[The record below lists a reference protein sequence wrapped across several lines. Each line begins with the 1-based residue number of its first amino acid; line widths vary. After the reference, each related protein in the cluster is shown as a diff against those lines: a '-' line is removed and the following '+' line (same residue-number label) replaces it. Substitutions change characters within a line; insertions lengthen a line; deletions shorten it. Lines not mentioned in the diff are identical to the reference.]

1 LSDIEAT
8 PVTRYGAAVTDLLI
22 RQADLQGEARSVLAS
37 LAPLGPLS
45 PTGSFVSG
53 LMVWK
58 DLDVMRFTHPAFS
71 PYDVL
76 DLLRGAVDLPGV
88 TGFSCADERG
98 PRSPTGE
105 QRDERY
111 HVVVTLR
118 DWRIDLSLWLYDDHA
133 NVTAFHESLRDRL
146 TADERLTILRIK
158 DVWHRRPEYPDEVS
172 GFEIYTAV
180 LDHGVR
186 TPAEFDAWLAASR
199 S

>member
-1 LSDIEAT
+1 VSE
-8 PVTRYGAAVTDLLI
+8 LLV
-22 RQADLQGEARSVLAS
+22 RQAALQEEARSVLAA

-58 DLDVMRFTHPAFS
+58 ELDVMRLTHPEFS
-71 PYDVL
+71 PQDVL
-76 DLLRGAVDLPGV
+76 ELLRRAVDLPGL
-88 TGFSCADERG
+88 TGFHYADERG
-98 PRSPTGE
+98 VRSPTGE
-105 QRDERY
+105 RRDERY
-111 HVVVTLR
+111 HVGLALR

-133 NVTAFHESLRDRL
+133 HVTAFHESLRDRL
-146 TADERLTILRIK
+146 TAERRLTILDIK

-186 TPAEFDAWLAASR
+186 TPSEFGAWWASR
-199 S
+199 SG

>member
-1 LSDIEAT
+1 MSDLAS
-8 PVTRYGAAVTDLLI
+8 
-22 RQADLQGEARSVLAS
+22 RQAALQAEAREVLAS

-45 PTGSFVSG
+45 PTGSFISG

-58 DLDVMRFTHPAFS
+58 ELDVMRLTHPAFT
-71 PYDVL
+71 PHDVL
-76 DLLRGAVDLPGV
+76 DLLRRALDRTGV
-88 TGFSCADERG
+88 TGFHYADERG

-111 HVVVTLR
+111 HVVLAMR

-133 NVTAFHESLRDRL
+133 HVTAFHETLRDRL
-146 TADERLTILRIK
+146 TAEQRQIILQIK

-186 TPAEFDAWLAASR
+186 TPEEFAAWLD
-199 S
+199 

>member
-1 LSDIEAT
+1 M
-8 PVTRYGAAVTDLLI
+8 PVTRYGAAVSDLI
-22 RQADLQGEARSVLAS
+22 VRQAELQAEARSVLAA

-58 DLDVMRFTHPAFS
+58 ELDVMRLTDPAFT
-71 PYDVL
+71 PQNVL
-76 DLLRGAVDLPGV
+76 QVLRRAVDLPGL
-88 TGFSCADERG
+88 TGFQYTDERG
-98 PRSPTGE
+98 LRSPTGE
-105 QRDERY
+105 RRDERY
-111 HVVVTLR
+111 HVGLVLR

-133 NVTAFHESLRDRL
+133 HVTAFHESLRDRL
-146 TADERLTILRIK
+146 TAEQRLTILRIK

-186 TPAEFDAWLAASR
+186 TPSEFGEWLSR
-199 S
+199 

>member
-1 LSDIEAT
+1 MSELL
-8 PVTRYGAAVTDLLI
+8 TRQDVL
-22 RQADLQGEARSVLAS
+22 QAEGRTVLAS
-37 LAPLGPLS
+37 LTPLGALS

-58 DLDVMRFTHPAFS
+58 ELDVMRLTHPAFS
-71 PYDVL
+71 PHDVL
-76 DLLRGAVDLPGV
+76 DLLRRAVDLAGV
-88 TGFSCADERG
+88 TGFHYVDERG

-111 HVVVTLR
+111 HVGLAVR

-133 NVTAFHESLRDRL
+133 HVTAFHESLRDRL
-146 TADERLTILRIK
+146 TAQQRLAILQIK

-186 TPAEFDAWLAASR
+186 TPEEFGTWWTIR
-199 S
+199 SG

>member
-1 LSDIEAT
+1 MSDLFT
-8 PVTRYGAAVTDLLI
+8 
-22 RQADLQGEARSVLAS
+22 RQAELQAEARTVLAS
-37 LAPLGPLS
+37 LDPLGPLDR
-45 PTGSFVSG
+45 TGSFVSG

-58 DLDVMRFTHPAFS
+58 DLDVMRLTHPAFS

-76 DLLRGAVDLPGV
+76 DLLRRAVDLPGV
-88 TGFSCADERG
+88 TGFSCVDERH

-111 HVVVTLR
+111 HVVLTLR

-133 NVTAFHESLRDRL
+133 NGTAYHQSLRERL
-146 TADERLTILRIK
+146 TPEQRLTILRIK

-180 LDHGVR
+180 LEHGVR
-186 TPAEFDAWLAASR
+186 TPPEFAAWLASR

>member
-1 LSDIEAT
+1 
-8 PVTRYGAAVTDLLI
+8 VRAVTDLLT
-22 RQADLQGEARSVLAS
+22 RQAALQAEARTVLAS
-37 LAPLGPLS
+37 LAPLGPLD

-58 DLDVMRFTHPAFS
+58 ELDVMRLTHPAFS

-76 DLLRGAVDLPGV
+76 DLLRRAVDLPGV
-88 TGFSCADERG
+88 TGLSYADERG
-98 PRSPTGE
+98 SRSPTGE
-105 QRDERY
+105 RRDERY
-111 HVVVTLR
+111 HVGLALG

-133 NVTAFHESLRDRL
+133 HVTAFHETLRDGL
-146 TADERLTILRIK
+146 TPEQRLTILRIK
-158 DVWHRRPEYPDEVS
+158 DVWHRRPEYPEEVS

-186 TPAEFDAWLAASR
+186 TPSEFGAWLASR